1 MNKTL
6 PILIASAF
14 AAGAFA
20 QGQPN
25 PATPATPVPGGAA
38 SFESLDKNADQKIS
52 KAEAG
57 ADRSLNASFTTLD
70 ADKDGAL
77 TMAEYAKHV
86 PMR

>member
-6 PILIASAF
+6 PILVASAF

-20 QGQPN
+20 QGQPA
-25 PATPATPVPGGAA
+25 PAQPTPAPGGAT
-38 SFESLDKNADQKIS
+38 SFESLDRNADQKIS
-52 KAEAG
+52 KAEAS
-57 ADRSLNASFTTLD
+57 ADRGLNASFTTLD

-77 TMAEYAKHV
+77 TMTEYAKHV